1 MDGGTHKVN
10 TPKKIT
16 VRESVMEY
24 LEANAGAEFKPRE
37 LAEALKSTYPD
48 RFEKKEAKQLA
59 NEIYRDAPSWLKQHP
74 NLHRSEDTPRTYWWE
89 TTSSTSQVS
98 PQLPPSLGKP
108 SPSEQALYPM
118 LAAYLLSKHRP
129 IYPKRIDE
137 KTSANS
143 HGKEGNKWLHPDV
156 VGMEDLTAGWGYE
169 MKNLSANAG
178 ARQAK
183 LWSFEVKV
191 DVPRSK
197 VREYFFQAVSNST
210 WANYGYLVAVSIK
223 ADALAELRVLH
234 ELHGIGVIR
243 LDPNNPADDT
253 VIEIPA
259 RERPEVDWGTCNRIA
274 SENKDFLKYLQ
285 LISHFYATK
294 SPSVKEW
301 DAPPGLQ
308 PNT

>member
-1 MDGGTHKVN
+1 VSTQ
-10 TPKKIT
+10 KKTT
-16 VRESVMEY
+16 VRETVIEF
-24 LEANAGAEFKPRE
+24 LEANTGEEFKPRE
-37 LAEALKSTYPD
+37 LAESLKATYPD
-48 RFEKKEAKQLA
+48 RFGKKEAKQLA

-74 NLHRSEDTPRTYWWE
+74 QLHRSEETPRTYWWE
-89 TTSSTSQVS
+89 ASPPFSQVS
-98 PQLPPSLGKP
+98 APTAQTLTKP
-108 SPSEQALYPM
+108 IPSEHSLYPM

-143 HGKEGNKWLHPDV
+143 HGKEGNKWLHPDM

-169 MKNLSANAG
+169 MKNLSSNAG

-259 RERPEVDWGTCNRIA
+259 RERSAVDWGTCNRIA

-294 SPSVKEW
+294 STSIKEW
-301 DAPPGLQ
+301 DAPAGVVL
-308 PNT
+308 NA